1 MITIDQ
7 IIRGMSRFA
16 DTEIIPHLPTGKGIA
31 AGIAL
36 SLVMD
41 GGKQQILA
49 LREHPAVK
57 MLGIMDEDGKV
68 DLDRLYSAARP
79 KMEGQKLPVN
89 IPLIGELKFDVND
102 LDRLYKIIK
111 EA

>member
-1 MITIDQ
+1 MTTIDQ
-7 IIRGMSRFA
+7 IMRGASRFA
-16 DTEIIPHLPTGKGIA
+16 DTEVIPHLPTGKGIA
-31 AGIAL
+31 AGVAL
-36 SLVMD
+36 TLAME
-41 GGKQQILA
+41 GGKQQLLA

-57 MLGIMDEDGKV
+57 MMGVMDEEGKV

-79 KMEGQKLPVN
+79 KLDGQKLPVS

-102 LDRLYKIIK
+102 LDKLYKYIR

>member
-1 MITIDQ
+1 MVTIDQ
-7 IIRGMSRFA
+7 IMRGVSRFT

-31 AGIAL
+31 AGIGLAL
-36 SLVMD
+36 LMD
-41 GGKQQILA
+41 GGKQKLLA

-57 MLGIMDEDGKV
+57 MLGIMDEEGQIDI
-68 DLDRLYSAARP
+68 DRIYSTARQ
-79 KMEGQKLPVN
+79 KMTGQKLPVN

-102 LDRLYKIIK
+102 LDRIYKIIK